1 MINGNRNKR
10 LLGFSSEAWPTYSRP
25 RKKNRPPTIV
35 NKVDLAL
42 MSILKVTKMFVSTAS
57 AQQHVTTRWKCSREP
72 EYILSISSVI
82 NSVISSSSGTVHIF
96 IYIYVYNIILRD
108 GKEQIIPM

>member
-25 RKKNRPPTIV
+25 RKKTRPPTIV

-42 MSILKVTKMFVSTAS
+42 MSILKVTKMFVSIAS

-82 NSVISSSSGTVHIF
+82 SSSSGTVHIF
-96 IYIYVYNIILRD
+96 IYIYVYNITLRD

>member
-1 MINGNRNKR
+1 MEIEIKGCWA
-10 LLGFSSEAWPTYSRP
+10 FTARP
-25 RKKNRPPTIV
+25 GPHIVVLEKKNRPPTIV

-42 MSILKVTKMFVSTAS
+42 ISILKVTKMFVSTAS

-82 NSVISSSSGTVHIF
+82 SSVISSSSGTVHIF
-96 IYIYVYNIILRD
+96 IYIYVYNITLRD
-108 GKEQIIPM
+108 VKEQIIPM

>member
-1 MINGNRNKR
+1 MEIEIKGCWAFPARPGPHIVV
-10 LLGFSSEAWPTYSRP
+10 LG
-25 RKKNRPPTIV
+25 KKNRPPTIV

-82 NSVISSSSGTVHIF
+82 SSSSGTVHIF
-96 IYIYVYNIILRD
+96 IYIYVYNITLRD